1 MCAKCLTF
9 SDIQIFIARLILKK
23 IQRVIHK
30 RLTDRLSP
38 AKTEL
43 FPFLKQL
50 RDLREKIP
58 YNSPSLYFSVVAFF
72 APTAEP
78 SPYLRQLPRQ
88 TAFHIAQG
96 SALFPRSVYRRYEM
110 RIIVI
115 YVPEKYFT
123 KKFIKRLV

>member
-1 MCAKCLTF
+1 MKGLTF

-23 IQRVIHK
+23 IRRVIHK
-30 RLTDRLSP
+30 RLTDRLLP

-43 FPFLKQL
+43 FPFSKQL
-50 RDLREKIP
+50 PCSCRIL
-58 YNSPSLYFSVVAFF
+58 YNNSVVYCSVVSFF

-88 TAFHIAQG
+88 TVFHIAQG

-123 KKFIKRLV
+123 KRFIKRLD

>member
-1 MCAKCLTF
+1 MKGLTF

-23 IQRVIHK
+23 IRHVIHK

-78 SPYLRQLPRQ
+78 SPYLRQLPGGRPVILC
-88 TAFHIAQG
+88 TAAYV
-96 SALFPRSVYRRYEM
+96 LFLCDACR
-110 RIIVI
+110 
-115 YVPEKYFT
+115 
-123 KKFIKRLV
+123 